1 MVLIKEFH
9 IPMPLTLEE
18 YRLGQRY
25 SAARVSK
32 EATTG
37 KDGVEVLE
45 TTNYVDETTGET
57 GLYTFKVYY
66 LDGYVPGWL
75 RPLLPASA
83 MQLHEK
89 AWDRFPYCKT
99 VITNPFLGE
108 KFSFEI
114 ESMHAPDLGE
124 QYNILQITDKKVLKK
139 KEIQFLDIA
148 KDQPLNPKYYKAE
161 EDPSKV
167 GNKRFGPLS
176 DGWQKVLT
184 PVMCCYKLVSIR
196 AKIWGLQTRCEEF
209 MINMERDIFLK
220 FHQQIFVWF
229 DDWYGKSEDEINK
242 LVQEME
248 EDMRSTLAKAEK
260 EDPGMVAER
269 R

>member
-89 AWDRFPYCKT
+89 AWDRFP
-99 VITNPFLGE
+99 F
-108 KFSFEI
+108 
-114 ESMHAPDLGE
+114 
-124 QYNILQITDKKVLKK
+124 
-139 KEIQFLDIA
+139 A
-148 KDQPLNPKYYKAE
+148 KL
-161 EDPSKV
+161 
-167 GNKRFGPLS
+167 
-176 DGWQKVLT
+176 
-184 PVMCCYKLVSIR
+184 
-196 AKIWGLQTRCEEF
+196 
-209 MINMERDIFLK
+209 
-220 FHQQIFVWF
+220 
-229 DDWYGKSEDEINK
+229 
-242 LVQEME
+242 
-248 EDMRSTLAKAEK
+248 
-260 EDPGMVAER
+260 
-269 R
+269 